1 MATVLAIVHLFRHK
15 NHLSLK
21 FKQLYE
27 ICRIWV
33 LQGKEL
39 PGGKDPGSVFKP
51 SQTGLQG
58 EDLGG
63 AFKPSQTR
71 LQGEDLG
78 GGACKPS
85 QTGLQGEDP
94 GGVLSGQV

>member
-63 AFKPSQTR
+63 
-71 LQGEDLG
+71 
-78 GGACKPS
+78 GACKPS